1 MRTAFLGTSEFAA
14 AVLRTLAGSRH
25 RPALVVTPPDSRR
38 GRGRQELPPPAAEAA
53 REVGIELA
61 QTADV
66 NAEPELERIRAARP
80 EARRRLRLRA
90 ADPRAAPE
98 RAAVDQRP
106 PVAAAPL
113 ARRGADRAG
122 DHGRGRADR
131 RQRDETDRG
140 PRLGPGRASVRRSR
154 SAPTTTSRPSRAA
167 SRRSAPGC
175 WSGASTCSR
184 PAISTSRT
192 RTTPRRPTPRRSTPP
207 SGASIPPARR
217 SSWPERSAP

>member
-14 AVLRTLAGSRH
+14 AVLRGLAGEPAPPGARRH
-25 RPALVVTPPDSRR
+25 PARQPR

-53 REVGIELA
+53 RELGIELA

-80 EARRRLRLRA
+80 EAVVVCAFGQLIREPLLSELPLINVHPSLL
-90 ADPRAAPE
+90 PRWRGAAPIE
-98 RAAVDQRP
+98 RAIM
-106 PVAAAPL
+106 
-113 ARRGADRAG
+113 AG
-122 DHGRGRADR
+122 DERDRGL
-131 RQRDETDRG
+131 RDETDRG
-140 PRLGPGRASVRRSR
+140 PRLGPGRASRGDRDRRRRRLRDRLGPPRGGRRRAAGQEPRPARGRRSR
-154 SAPTTTSRPSRAA
+154 A
-167 SRRSAPGC
+167 SRS
-175 WSGASTCSR
+175 
-184 PAISTSRT
+184 